1 METTNIYDFL
11 HLLNLIWILG
21 GIWHLHIMPQYM
33 FFKIFLSKKIQ
44 KGSQANTKVR
54 SKKHTMAFIHLIF
67 FQIRVQ
73 LVILFYFI

>member
-1 METTNIYDFL
+1 MDFGGDLTFAHNATIYVL
-11 HLLNLIWILG
+11 
-21 GIWHLHIMPQYM
+21 
-33 FFKIFLSKKIQ
+33 KIFLSKRIQ